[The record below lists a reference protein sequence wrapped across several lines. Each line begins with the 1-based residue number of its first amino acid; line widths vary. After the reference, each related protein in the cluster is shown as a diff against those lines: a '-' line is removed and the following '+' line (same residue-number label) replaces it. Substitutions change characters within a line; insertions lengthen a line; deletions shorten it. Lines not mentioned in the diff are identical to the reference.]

1 MQLNEVHM
9 ETVDLLISGVPNAN
23 GIVTALSTSD
33 IIDLNGTALE
43 AVLGAKSVIA
53 EATADT
59 YNGGSDPVK
68 LRTDA
73 TIGISLEYN

>member
-1 MQLNEVHM
+1 MFL
-9 ETVDLLISGVPNAN
+9 
-23 GIVTALSTSD
+23 TAPSTSD
-33 IIDLNGTALE
+33 ITIDLNGAALE

-53 EATADT
+53 EATMDT

-73 TIGISLEYN
+73 TIGISLGVQLEVSLTL